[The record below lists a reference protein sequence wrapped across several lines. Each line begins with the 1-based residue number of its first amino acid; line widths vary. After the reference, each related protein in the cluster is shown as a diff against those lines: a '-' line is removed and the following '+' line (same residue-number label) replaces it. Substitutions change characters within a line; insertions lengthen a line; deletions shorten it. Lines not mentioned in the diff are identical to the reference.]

1 RRASPLA
8 CTYRKNMPRR
18 TTSSC
23 ARRKNRCNQHS
34 SASMRSSCLACR
46 PVGSRSFL
54 LSNHINGELGWRL
67 AFVGGVNATGK
78 GAGGDSL
85 GRAVHEVAIA
95 GEGVGPFAGEQCG
108 NFVGGFCQWFGIN
121 GDAQAF
127 IEGGEQAC
135 VASGTG
141 RLGGGR

>member
-1 RRASPLA
+1 
-8 CTYRKNMPRR
+8 MPRR

-23 ARRKNRCNQHS
+23 ARGKDRCNQHS
-34 SASMRSSCLACR
+34 RASMRSSCLACR

-67 AFVGGVNATGK
+67 AFVGGVNATGT

-95 GEGVGPFAGEQCG
+95 GEGVGQFAGEQCD
-108 NFVGGFCQWFGIN
+108 NVVGGISKWFVIK
-121 GDAQAF
+121 
-127 IEGGEQAC
+127 C
-135 VASGTG
+135 Y
-141 RLGGGR
+141 